1 MAVWRSVARGFAGG
15 GFVAECGEGA
25 TVGGRVVGREGVGEV
40 DAPSSVPL
48 VSVVGRTIGLHP
60 APPLT
65 DSPREPRLPV
75 GRLESGGSH
84 PDPPGMP
91 VIGGIVK
98 LPDPRASPTIVST
111 DPVEEIV
118 ALGTG
123 PPCAAGEIVRLDVSG
138 GDVWAERIALVSL
151 C

>member
-1 MAVWRSVARGFAGG
+1 M
-15 GFVAECGEGA
+15 
-25 TVGGRVVGREGVGEV
+25 GREGVGEV

-75 GRLESGGSH
+75 GRLGSGGSH

-98 LPDPRASPTIVST
+98 LTDPRAGPTIV
-111 DPVEEIV
+111 EEV
-118 ALGTG
+118 VGLVTG

-138 GDVWAERIALVSL
+138 GDVWAERIARVSL